1 MKNTKSKK
9 NTTAGET
16 KKAARIS
23 PVKRAKRRQRVAE
36 RIEKI
41 KFLSFDELRR
51 LLAVIERKRDKAL
64 FLIAYRHGLRAS
76 EVGRLRRDDVDLKRM
91 QIKLSRLKGSLGGI
105 HPMQADEVR
114 LLKAYLKSREDD
126 SPILFPSNRFLP
138 ISRAQLDVLM
148 KQYGEDA
155 NIPKEKRHFHVLKH
169 SIATHLLEADAD
181 LRFVQDW
188 LGHADIEST
197 VVYIAIVNPTRE
209 RKARTLFMN
218 LPRF

>member
-1 MKNTKSKK
+1 MKRLKPKK
-9 NTTAGET
+9 NIKTGKT
-16 KKAARIS
+16 KKAAKPAKPS
-23 PVKRAKRRQRVAE
+23 KRRQRTAE

-76 EVGRLRRDDVDLKRM
+76 EVGKLRRDDLDLKRM
-91 QIKLSRLKGSLGGI
+91 QITLSRLKGSLGGI

-126 SPILFPSNRFLP
+126 SAILFPSNRSLP

-148 KQYGEDA
+148 KQYGDLA
-155 NIPKEKRHFHVLKH
+155 GIPKEKRHFHVLKH
-169 SIATHLLEADAD
+169 SIATHLLEVGAD

-197 VVYIAIVNPTRE
+197 VVYAVIVNPTRE
-209 RKARTLFMN
+209 KKARTLFMH
-218 LPRF
+218 LPSF

>member
-1 MKNTKSKK
+1 MKSVKPKKNTK
-9 NTTAGET
+9 AGKT
-16 KKAARIS
+16 KKAAKIS
-23 PVKRAKRRQRVAE
+23 KRRQRAAE

-51 LLAVIERKRDKAL
+51 LLAAIERKRDKAL

-76 EVGRLRRDDVDLKRM
+76 EVGKLRRDDLDLKRM
-91 QIKLSRLKGSLGGI
+91 QITLSRLKGSLGGV

-126 SPILFPSNRFLP
+126 SAILFPSNRFLP

-148 KQYGEDA
+148 KQYGGFA
-155 NIPKEKRHFHVLKH
+155 GIPKEKRHFHVLKH
-169 SIATHLLEADAD
+169 SIATHLLEVGAD
-181 LRFVQDW
+181 LRFVQNW

-197 VVYIAIVNPTRE
+197 VVYAAIVNPTRE
-209 RKARTLFMN
+209 KKARTLFMH
-218 LPRF
+218 LPSF